1 MKKISLFLVLMSTM
15 LSFSQSE
22 FQVEVDLGYTF
33 QSEMILNDE
42 SLDNTSAFGVRFGV
56 NYLKMFND
64 KIYMETGLYGKYNRG
79 NRRIETLEF
88 TSNNLKIQLPL
99 YVGYKI
105 NNTWKFSVGAS
116 IENNK
121 DFDNIDFKREDNL
134 RYDLLTKLVYV
145 YNNKIQ
151 FSFYTNWMVNF
162 TYDVYTISSPKNG
175 LYLGVIYQLRKT
187 KKTKEDKI

>member
-22 FQVEVDLGYTF
+22 FQVEVDLGYAF
-33 QSEMILNDE
+33 QSEIILNDE

>member
-22 FQVEVDLGYTF
+22 FQVEVDLGYAF

>member
-22 FQVEVDLGYTF
+22 FQVEVDLGYAF

-42 SLDNTSAFGVRFGV
+42 SLDNTIAFGVRFGV